1 MPKQGTDPGEG
12 PPRKKQKQY
21 KKPTRQTYTVEQK
34 NFARDL
40 KIEGKE
46 PSEIIKIFKE
56 RYDVVVK
63 ASTLSTWYN
72 AKNMATHEQRVSRNT
87 SMASVET
94 HVNPSQRPT
103 IMKDMEFALVG
114 MIKKA
119 NNIGCNTTKGALKKM
134 GKSIFDKLRELN
146 IYDDHGERL
155 KSLSELNED
164 QINTLLEDTSKH
176 RIICPLCQALLG
188 SVNDNNSLLTHIQ
201 NYHDPDNP
209 DDGQTPSPPGGNQ
222 FKFMG
227 SDGWVR
233 NLLYRHQIHNV
244 ATVGEIGSN
253 DQEAAKN
260 YVDKFRDELIQ
271 RGITPKKIVHILLN
285 IDETG
290 IVYKSVPKR
299 TYKFIGKPYMA
310 KKTDFLVVWALSAR
324 PLPKWCFGYF
334 LLSHSH
340 INLLANLLWPNNH

>member
-1 MPKQGTDPGEG
+1 MPKDPGKG
-12 PPRKKQKQY
+12 PSGKKQKQY

-72 AKNMATHEQRVSRNT
+72 ATNMATHEQMVSRNT

-94 HVNPSQRPT
+94 HVNPRQRPT
-103 IMKDMEFALVG
+103 IMKDMEFALVA

-119 NNIGCNTTKGALKKM
+119 NNIGCGTTKGALKKM

-155 KSLSELNED
+155 KSLSELSED
-164 QINTLLEDTSKH
+164 QIVTLMEDTSNH
-176 RIICPLCQALLG
+176 RTICPMCDVPVRPVAG
-188 SVNDNNSLLTHIQ
+188 DSLLNHIQ
-201 NYHDPDNP
+201 NYHVP
-209 DDGQTPSPPGGNQ
+209 DDEQTPSPPGGNE
-222 FKFMG
+222 FTFMG

-233 NLLYRHQIHNV
+233 NFLDRHNMHNV
-244 ATVGEIGSN
+244 VTVGEIGSN
-253 DQEAAKN
+253 NQEAAKD

-271 RGITPKKIVHILLN
+271 RGISPKKIVHILLN

-299 TYKFIGKPYMA
+299 TYKFIGTPFMA
-310 KKTDFLVVWALSAR
+310 KRSLKDRVTVLVGASMSGFSSN
-324 PLPKWCFGYF
+324 P
-334 LLSHSH
+334 
-340 INLLANLLWPNNH
+340 